1 MKVVEKLSIGEQ
13 IKRVRTNKGLS
24 QQDFAEATGLSR
36 TYISDLENNRKSPS
50 VKTLEKIAKKMNTFL
65 YISIGGL

>member
-1 MKVVEKLSIGEQ
+1 MKVVEKLSIGEK

>member
-1 MKVVEKLSIGEQ
+1 MNVGEK